1 MPGQVPLP
9 ATQPR
14 MHDAGMHIR
23 DWPETE
29 RPREKL
35 LARGAGNLS
44 EAELLGLFLGSG
56 TAGQV
61 AVASARTLLAG
72 QGGLRPLLD
81 REPRAL
87 TRLRGIGPARAC
99 LLAAALELGHRH
111 LASQLARGEALGDPD
126 AAGRYFA
133 QRLRGLGHE
142 VFAVLYLDTHH
153 RALGFEEL
161 FRGGIDGAEIHPRVL
176 VQRALAHGAAA
187 AILGHNHPSGNP
199 EPSAADRAVTTRIK
213 QALALVDVRLLDH
226 FVVGDG
232 PPTSMARRGLL

>member
-1 MPGQVPLP
+1 
-9 ATQPR
+9 
-14 MHDAGMHIR
+14 MHIR

-35 LARGAGNLS
+35 LARGAGSLS
-44 EAELLGLFLGSG
+44 DAELLALFLGSG
-56 TAGQV
+56 TAGRD
-61 AVASARTLLAG
+61 AVAGARELLAG

-81 REPRAL
+81 REPKAL

-111 LASQLARGEALGDPD
+111 LAAQLERGEALGDPD

-133 QRLRGLGHE
+133 QRLRGLPHE
-142 VFAVLYLDTHH
+142 VFAVLYLDTRH

-161 FRGGIDGAEIHPRVL
+161 FRGGIDGAEVHPRVL

-187 AILGHNHPSGNP
+187 VILGHNHPSGNP
-199 EPSAADRAVTTRIK
+199 EPSAADRAVTTRLK